1 MPLYGCRIP
10 LAGKECVRD
19 CARRRV
25 SKHTETGWADGVF
38 TLHAGRKELF
48 DTLTRRMARDGTY
61 MIFGESVLG
70 KLAMTFFMAMVPV
83 VELRGAIPLG
93 VAAGL
98 PPAVAAVTAM
108 AGNLTPVPCILLL
121 LRRVFAL
128 MRKSAWLGPKV
139 DRLERRAHLKG
150 RKVRKYRTLG
160 LVLLVAIPLPGT
172 GAWTGALVADVLDIR
187 MRTALPAIAAGV
199 VIAGCITTAVT
210 CGVAGLM

>member
-1 MPLYGCRIP
+1 MDKTFRAERG
-10 LAGKECVRD
+10 AGRW
-19 CARRRV
+19 RRR
-25 SKHTETGWADGVF
+25 SGGVMRF
-38 TLHAGRKELF
+38 FGGGMAGFVRKGRKIKKA
-48 DTLTRRMARDGTY
+48 RRMARDGTY

-70 KLAMTFFMAMVPV
+70 KLAMTFLMAMVPV

-128 MRKSAWLGPKV
+128 MRKSTWLGPKV

>member
-1 MPLYGCRIP
+1 
-10 LAGKECVRD
+10 
-19 CARRRV
+19 
-25 SKHTETGWADGVF
+25 
-38 TLHAGRKELF
+38 
-48 DTLTRRMARDGTY
+48 

-70 KLAMTFFMAMVPV
+70 KLAMTFLMAMVPV

-172 GAWTGALVADVLDIR
+172 GAWTLVADVLDIR
-187 MRTALPAIAAGV
+187 MWVALPAIAAGV

>member
-1 MPLYGCRIP
+1 MAGVVRKGCKI
-10 LAGKECVRD
+10 K
-19 CARRRV
+19 
-25 SKHTETGWADGVF
+25 K
-38 TLHAGRKELF
+38 
-48 DTLTRRMARDGTY
+48 TRQSARDGTY

-187 MRTALPAIAAGV
+187 MRVALPAIAAGV

>member
-1 MPLYGCRIP
+1 MDKTFRAERGRGPMGAAFRRCHALFWGQHGR
-10 LAGKECVRD
+10 VREEG
-19 CARRRV
+19 
-25 SKHTETGWADGVF
+25 SQNK
-38 TLHAGRKELF
+38 KK
-48 DTLTRRMARDGTY
+48 TRRMARDGTY

-70 KLAMTFFMAMVPV
+70 KLAMTFLMAMVPV

-172 GAWTGALVADVLDIR
+172 GAWTGALVADVLDLR
-187 MRTALPAIAAGV
+187 MRVALPAIAAGV

>member
-1 MPLYGCRIP
+1 MGRRSGGVMRFFGGGM
-10 LAGKECVRD
+10 AEFVR
-19 CARRRV
+19 
-25 SKHTETGWADGVF
+25 K
-38 TLHAGRKELF
+38 GRKIKK
-48 DTLTRRMARDGTY
+48 DAPISARDGTY

-128 MRKSAWLGPKV
+128 MRKSPWLGPKV

-199 VIAGCITTAVT
+199 IIAGCITTAVT